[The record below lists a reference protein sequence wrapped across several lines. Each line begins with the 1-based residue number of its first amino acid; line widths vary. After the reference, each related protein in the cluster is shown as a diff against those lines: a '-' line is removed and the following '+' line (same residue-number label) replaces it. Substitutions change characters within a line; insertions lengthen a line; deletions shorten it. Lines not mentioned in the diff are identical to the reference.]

1 MIELKEPL
9 TTLWKGKD
17 PFVEV
22 EKLQGEVFRALE
34 TRKTLRFSLAEKSY
48 FIKIHYGT
56 TLKEVL
62 KNLISFRIP
71 VLGADREWKAIHRLY
86 QLDVDTMK
94 GIGFGQTGAN
104 PLTRKSFIIT
114 EDLAPTISL
123 EDYCADWEQ
132 TPPDF
137 RIKRMLIKRLATM
150 VRKMHRGGVNHRD
163 CYICHF
169 LLHLPFDGD
178 DESQLRLSVI
188 DLHRSQIRDKVPK
201 RWRDKD
207 LIGLYFSSS
216 NIGLSKKDILYF
228 LKIYFDAP
236 LRQTLTQERE
246 LLEKAITK
254 SEKIKERT
262 IRKSL

>member
-17 PFVEV
+17 PFVVV

-104 PLTRKSFIIT
+104 PLTRKSCIIT

-150 VRKMHRGGVNHRD
+150 VRKMHRAGVNHRD

-178 DESQLRLSVI
+178 DEVSVGTADVLAEGGRGRIEPVDDPGAHVSQ
-188 DLHRSQIRDKVPK
+188 HRGEGQDHPAFDRGGQFGDEQHDQEDAEDDDETQHAVTHAETRRQCSG
-201 RWRDKD
+201 
-207 LIGLYFSSS
+207 GLLASS
-216 NIGLSKKDILYF
+216 
-228 LKIYFDAP
+228 
-236 LRQTLTQERE
+236 T
-246 LLEKAITK
+246 
-254 SEKIKERT
+254 
-262 IRKSL
+262 